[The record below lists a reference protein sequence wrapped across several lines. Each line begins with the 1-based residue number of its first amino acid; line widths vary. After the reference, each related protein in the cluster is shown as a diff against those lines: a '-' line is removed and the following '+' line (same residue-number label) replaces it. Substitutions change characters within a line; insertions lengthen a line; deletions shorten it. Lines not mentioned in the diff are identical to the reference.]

1 MCGDELFLIKSKS
14 QGWGSVAGQI
24 VSFLLAGF
32 VLGICGCA
40 MYSLLRSVIPDF
52 AVEMIL
58 VIFQ

>member
-1 MCGDELFLIKSKS
+1 MVQITGL
-14 QGWGSVAGQI
+14 GAGAGQI